1 MSALLPN
8 TEIKQELLF
17 TLDKLIRHSQNE
29 AQLLKDALD
38 SLKQN
43 SSKSP
48 GSQDTVRV
56 KEEIV
61 DVLTT
66 EHFSAPSV
74 HVSLS
79 EDAPCTPIISSTC
92 PPILSSPDTVQAAQT
107 LLRIKNELSRE
118 LQRVSPREEIDEVK
132 PPLAKRPRIDLSSD
146 FFLQSAPAPPVAVP
160 TATPM
165 VLVPIPADK
174 VRELLVNGGT
184 IPPMS
189 LLSAL
194 PFSQVGELPP
204 IPPTSPQ
211 LSTSSL
217 LNTELN
223 TAQSAQPTS
232 PGSSNL
238 LQSPS
243 TSPSASSTSPPLL
256 SPTMSSSILR
266 FCERRSDRRA
276 LDVFHYLPADA
287 RSSPFP
293 TTKPTNYRQFLDDL
307 TVTKVKIP
315 KLPKN
320 YEALPKLTSGMN
332 ERTVYTP
339 FQTERLEQSFSTNP
353 FLTKD
358 QREKLSK
365 ELNIHA
371 GRIKVWYQNRR
382 ARKRREEVLKEKI
395 ETAARTGST
404 TASTE

>member
-1 MSALLPN
+1 MM
-8 TEIKQELLF
+8 TEDFGAPTVMPSQEAPVIF
-17 TLDKLIRHSQNE
+17 PP
-29 AQLLKDALD
+29 A
-38 SLKQN
+38 
-43 SSKSP
+43 SS
-48 GSQDTVRV
+48 
-56 KEEIV
+56 
-61 DVLTT
+61 
-66 EHFSAPSV
+66 
-74 HVSLS
+74 
-79 EDAPCTPIISSTC
+79 C
-92 PPILSSPDTVQAAQT
+92 PDTVQAAQT
-107 LLRIKNELSRE
+107 LLSIKEELNRE
-118 LQRVSPREEIDEVK
+118 LQRVSPREEAEEVIQ
-132 PPLAKRPRIDLSSD
+132 PLAKRPRIDLSPE
-146 FFLQSAPAPPVAVP
+146 FTLQAPVHAP

-174 VRELLVNGGT
+174 VKELLVNGGT

-194 PFSQVGELPP
+194 PYAQVTELPS
-204 IPPTSPQ
+204 IPPSSSSSTIHHHPNH
-211 LSTSSL
+211 TSSP
-217 LNTELN
+217 T
-223 TAQSAQPTS
+223 TQPTS
-232 PGSSNL
+232 PASSTQNP
-238 LQSPS
+238 SPS
-243 TSPSASSTSPPLL
+243 TSPTTSPLISPSTSPLL

-287 RSSPFP
+287 RASPFP
-293 TTKPTNYRQFLDDL
+293 TTKPTNYRQFLDDI

-320 YEALPKLTSGMN
+320 FEALPKLSPWMN

-358 QREKLSK
+358 QRERLSK

-395 ETAARTGST
+395 EAAARTGST
-404 TASTE
+404 TASID